1 MGNDGQNGEIKL
13 KEGNKKTS
21 IVRLHCLRGALTL
34 YLGGL
39 LGPSDM

>member
-21 IVRLHCLRGALTL
+21 IVRLHCLSGALT
-34 YLGGL
+34 LGGL

>member
-13 KEGNKKTS
+13 KEGNNHETS

-34 YLGGL
+34 GGL
-39 LGPSDM
+39 LGPLDM